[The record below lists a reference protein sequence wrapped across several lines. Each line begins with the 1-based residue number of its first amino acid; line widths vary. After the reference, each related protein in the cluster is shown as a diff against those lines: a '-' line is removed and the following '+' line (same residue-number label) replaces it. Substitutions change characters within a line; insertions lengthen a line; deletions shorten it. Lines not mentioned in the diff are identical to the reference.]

1 MKYLLL
7 QNPQLYDMKV
17 NDGMIQ
23 HIHSHLPT
31 HSLTHSLAG
40 KKPLDFLNDT
50 RKDAIEAWFK
60 SDLSP
65 EAKKKQLDEE
75 IDKAKVAVGKVNPLH
90 VE

>member
-1 MKYLLL
+1 MVWY
-7 QNPQLYDMKV
+7 N
-17 NDGMIQ
+17 IFT
-23 HIHSHLPT
+23 HIYP
-31 HSLTHSLAG
+31 LTHSLAG

-50 RKDAIEAWFK
+50 RKEAIEAWFK

-65 EAKKKQLDEE
+65 EVKKKLLDEE